1 MFIVAEIGINHNG
14 SIPLAM
20 EMIRQAKIAGADIVK
35 FQAYSVDKL
44 FGPHGEDPRE
54 DLYHAVKKTELT
66 FNELKILQA
75 FCKEEEI
82 GFMCSVFDE
91 ERLAWLELLHVKYHK
106 IASRTSKLNP
116 DLAKKIIATNKPCY
130 MSLGF
135 DAKPLTHTPHNVHY
149 LYCVAEYPTPYKNL
163 HIPEKMGL
171 NSPFFGFSD
180 HSLGIEASLIAAAR
194 GAQCI
199 EKHFTL
205 NKAAEGPD
213 HVASI
218 DPQELKLLVQ
228 IAKRINHI
236 LL

>member
-1 MFIVAEIGINHNG
+1 
-14 SIPLAM
+14 
-20 EMIRQAKIAGADIVK
+20 
-35 FQAYSVDKL
+35 
-44 FGPHGEDPRE
+44 
-54 DLYHAVKKTELT
+54 
-66 FNELKILQA
+66 
-75 FCKEEEI
+75 
-82 GFMCSVFDE
+82 MCSVFDE
-91 ERLAWLELLHVKYHK
+91 ERLGWIESLGVKYHK

-116 DLAKKIIATNKPCY
+116 KLAKKIIATHKPCF

-135 DAKPLTHTPHNVHY
+135 DATPLTPTPKNVHY

-171 NSPFFGFSD
+171 HSPFFGFSD

-194 GAQCI
+194 GALLI

-218 DPQELKLLVQ
+218 DPQELKLLVK
-228 IAKRINHI
+228 IARRIKDI
-236 LL
+236 FL